1 MVVEKSTV
9 ISPPI
14 TSWSRTKRWSHCLQQ
29 TMSTDDNEVRE
40 NTVGNDD
47 VDTGKKMAVK
57 DRLFKLKLQYN
68 AGRKA
73 NTKQVEQEYHNYSGK
88 KGSSDEIIDN
98 SSDDEKNE
106 EDNNNSNSNSA
117 SNNTRSIA
125 KFKKDKSHHQMM
137 NMTAKDS
144 EVKKDKES
152 ELKFRKSTF
161 GMNSLTAD
169 HDYNAYLKGIDINIS
184 SGVSAKSN
192 SDVIDEFSYGT
203 TNGASKSG
211 LDKLTNDIKR
221 KEEMRAKSIEKRN
234 RLSFASSTV
243 DSINDKN
250 ALFNKRVKK
259 SFDKYTVEI
268 RQNLERGTAL

>member
-1 MVVEKSTV
+1 
-9 ISPPI
+9 
-14 TSWSRTKRWSHCLQQ
+14 
-29 TMSTDDNEVRE
+29 MSTDDTEVRE
-40 NTVGNDD
+40 NAGVDDD

-73 NTKQVEQEYHNYSGK
+73 NTKQVEQEYHNYTGK
-88 KGSSDEIIDN
+88 KGSLDETIDN
-98 SSDDEKNE
+98 SSDDEKNN
-106 EDNNNSNSNSA
+106 EDKSNNSVL
-117 SNNTRSIA
+117 NNTNSIA
-125 KFKKDKSHHQMM
+125 KVKKDKSHHQIM
-137 NMTAKDS
+137 NITAKDS
-144 EVKKDKES
+144 EVRKEKES

-169 HDYNAYLKGIDINIS
+169 HDYNAYLKGIDINLAT
-184 SGVSAKSN
+184 GVGGKTN

-203 TNGASKSG
+203 TSGASKTG
-211 LDKLTNDIKR
+211 LHKLTNDIKR
-221 KEEMRAKSIEKRN
+221 KEEMRAKSVEKRN

-250 ALFNKRVKK
+250 ALFNKRVRK
-259 SFDKYTVEI
+259 SFDKYTVEL